1 MRIGEL
7 AKVTD
12 TPARSLRYYEEQDLI
27 IPRRLPNGY
36 REYDDYLIN
45 RVNQIRGLIDSGL
58 PTKIIR
64 QILPCVDKSPTIHP
78 SDATPELLAV
88 LEEQRD
94 RMTQRID
101 CLTRNR
107 DAFNNYI
114 DVVSDI
120 ITASTDTGAT

>member
-1 MRIGEL
+1 
-7 AKVTD
+7 
-12 TPARSLRYYEEQDLI
+12 
-27 IPRRLPNGY
+27 
-36 REYDDYLIN
+36 
-45 RVNQIRGLIDSGL
+45 
-58 PTKIIR
+58 
-64 QILPCVDKSPTIHP
+64 VDKRPTIHP

-107 DAFNNYI
+107 NAINNYI

-120 ITASTDTGAT
+120 ITASTDTGTA